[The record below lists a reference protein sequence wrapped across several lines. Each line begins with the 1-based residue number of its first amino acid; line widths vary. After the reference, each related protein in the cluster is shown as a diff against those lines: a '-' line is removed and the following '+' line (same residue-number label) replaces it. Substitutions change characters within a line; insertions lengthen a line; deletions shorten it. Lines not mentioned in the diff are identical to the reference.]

1 MNRIVILRLIFL
13 GRLPSRQPS
22 LTRRAGFYATDMSL
36 KIIFEVIWTASGH
49 HTRQLRAYQPLGRQ
63 DPKETFAGPVRQAG
77 SSIKPAAAV

>member
-1 MNRIVILRLIFL
+1 
-13 GRLPSRQPS
+13 
-22 LTRRAGFYATDMSL
+22 MSL